1 MYILLKS
8 SDKNQDLEIYS
19 LLKNNPWF
27 NVGYYLSENKDLSRI
42 KWLKLLNPETHYI
55 CHGFYEGIKQNR
67 NNKYN
72 IKTKKE
78 LLKELTFLK

>member
-1 MYILLKS
+1 MCIR
-8 SDKNQDLEIYS
+8 DR
-19 LLKNNPWF
+19 
-27 NVGYYLSENKDLSRI
+27 SRI

-55 CHGFYEGIKQNR
+55 CHGFYEGRKPNR
-67 NNKYN
+67 HNKYN